1 MPNLKGGKKY
11 KSSKHAETGA
21 ECHEIDE
28 AHGQMLGRIIR
39 VLGNRNM
46 LLYCN
51 DKMERIAH
59 IRGGLRKKNAKLE
72 LGDIVLFSLR
82 GDGMRISGDSGSDS
96 KDRGD
101 ILAKYER
108 ETYKQLK
115 KMPNVNPRLFTN
127 IETEDLKTRGMG
139 DGDDF
144 GFTFD
149 QGESEEETEDDEDGS
164 EGDDEEK
171 ERARKAKKMETDK
184 KRSAARN
191 TKMEGGGRE
200 AASDSDD
207 VDIDAI

>member
-1 MPNLKGGKKY
+1 MPNFKGGKKY

-28 AHGQMLGRIIR
+28 SQGQMLGRIIR
-39 VLGNRNM
+39 VMGNRNM

-51 DKMERIAH
+51 DKAERIAH

-82 GDGMRISGDSGSDS
+82 GEGMKISGDSSSDT
-96 KDRGD
+96 KERGD

-108 ETYKQLK
+108 ETHKQLK
-115 KMPNVNPRLFTN
+115 KMPNVNLRLFTTV
-127 IETEDLKTRGMG
+127 ETEDMKTRGLG

-149 QGESEEETEDDEDGS
+149 QEDEEDDDDDEDGS
-164 EGDDEEK
+164 GEDDEER
-171 ERARKAKKMETDK
+171 ERARRAKKMETDK
-184 KRSAARN
+184 KRSAARS

-200 AASDSDD
+200 VAGEGDD

>member
-1 MPNLKGGKKY
+1 MPNFKGGKKY
-11 KSSKHAETGA
+11 KSSKHDNSSA

-28 AHGQMLGRIIR
+28 SQGQMVGRIIK

-51 DKMERIAH
+51 DKLERIAH
-59 IRGGLRKKNAKLE
+59 IRGGLRKKHARLE
-72 LGDIVLFSLR
+72 VGDIVLFSVRSEGLN
-82 GDGMRISGDSGSDS
+82 ISGDSGSNA
-96 KDRGD
+96 KNRGD

-108 ETYKQLK
+108 EVHGQLK
-115 KMPNVNPRLFTN
+115 KMKNINPRLFTT
-127 IETEDLKTRGMG
+127 IEIEDLKTRGLG

-144 GFTFD
+144 GFTF
-149 QGESEEETEDDEDGS
+149 EEGNSDEEEDDEES
-164 EGDDEEK
+164 LNTEDEE
-171 ERARKAKKMETDK
+171 ERTRARNARKMESDK

-200 AASDSDD
+200 VASDGE